1 MTQFTV
7 QTQWNGALTNHT
19 RTFLYAAIISLQR
32 TKVGTWTLCFKMKA
46 TVHLQ
51 VSRAQ
56 PG

>member
-1 MTQFTV
+1 MTQYTV